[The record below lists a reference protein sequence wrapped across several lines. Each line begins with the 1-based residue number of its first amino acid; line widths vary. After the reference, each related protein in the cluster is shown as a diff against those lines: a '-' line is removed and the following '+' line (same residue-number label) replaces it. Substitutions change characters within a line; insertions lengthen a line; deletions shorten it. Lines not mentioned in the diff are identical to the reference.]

1 MSDSRE
7 VRSSVDSKSNL
18 RKSMQSNINSRA
30 KLSIAEFS
38 QEEDASPLLRIS
50 KDNAQS
56 HHATNFF

>member
-50 KDNAQS
+50 KDNA
-56 HHATNFF
+56 